1 MRNGRL
7 VSYRTI
13 ASSLQRDF
21 PFVTETISDEEVI
34 EWLGAFMGLT
44 NAPVM
49 LSDQTAFLELC
60 DGKAPLPCD
69 LHLIMQVAR
78 TDADT
83 LADGPCST
91 LSPMRWTTDKFHRR
105 YHDSDGD
112 FQVNSPYTYTF
123 NDNYIFPN
131 FNDGILAMAYKAI
144 PTDDEGF
151 PMIPADEQWVQAAI
165 HDVAWK
171 SARKLWYSNKIS
183 TDKFQKLEQDR
194 DWYFSQAV
202 TFSRI
207 PGIDQRE
214 GQKNHRLRSFTDVN
228 YHNDF
233 FRNYQLPEQRYFK
246 GQYFN
251 S

>member
-1 MRNGRL
+1 
-7 VSYRTI
+7 
-13 ASSLQRDF
+13 
-21 PFVTETISDEEVI
+21 
-34 EWLGAFMGLT
+34 
-44 NAPVM
+44 
-49 LSDQTAFLELC
+49 
-60 DGKAPLPCD
+60 
-69 LHLIMQVAR
+69 
-78 TDADT
+78 
-83 LADGPCST
+83 
-91 LSPMRWTTDKFHRR
+91 
-105 YHDSDGD
+105 
-112 FQVNSPYTYTF
+112 
-123 NDNYIFPN
+123 
-131 FNDGILAMAYKAI
+131 MAYKAI

>member
-1 MRNGRL
+1 MRIIGGNLRGKKL
-7 VSYRTI
+7 LI
-13 ASSLQRDF
+13 
-21 PFVTETISDEEVI
+21 PSDKS
-34 EWLGAFMGLT
+34 T
-44 NAPVM
+44 R
-49 LSDQTAFLELC
+49 
-60 DGKAPLPCD
+60 PLKD
-69 LHLIMQVAR
+69 IVR
-78 TDADT
+78 E
-83 LADGPCST
+83 SI
-91 LSPMRWTTDKFHRR
+91 
-105 YHDSDGD
+105 
-112 FQVNSPYTYTF
+112 F
-123 NDNYIFPN
+123 N
-131 FNDGILAMAYKAI
+131 IL
-144 PTDDEGF
+144 D
-151 PMIPADEQWVQAAI
+151 
-165 HDVAWK
+165 H
-171 SARKLWYSNKIS
+171 SNKIS